1 MAQELTAA
9 QNKIVSRKVS
19 LSLSIAKRLAPK
31 LIAAY
36 PSCTF
41 KCLCANNGGVT
52 SDYQVTGPAAWV
64 NKIARKWSY

>member
-1 MAQELTAA
+1 MKQKLTAA
-9 QNKIVSRKVS
+9 QKKIVRRKVS
-19 LSLSIAKRLAPK
+19 LSLSIAKRLAPQ

-52 SDYQVTGPAAWV
+52 SDYQITGPTVWV
-64 NKIARKWSY
+64 NKIERKWSY